1 MRKGDGLLA
10 TRRMRR
16 TLAIVAFVVL
26 GVFLPLHHLLN
37 RTNPLPQLSPEERAT
52 RNLGV
57 LRTALECFHRD
68 CSRYPTDAEGLL
80 ALVRNPAVPHWRGP
94 YLRLLM
100 PDPWRNDYFY
110 GYTNKTVTLSSN
122 GPDGMPGTADDIP
135 APPPDLAYVQA
146 TATNAP
152 YQARGEDTFV
162 EILTRPPGK
171 GMRPSRVDGAPD
183 GLVPPESRRGGIQW
197 PARLGSRTHSPA
209 GQAGRGLR
217 HHVLDHPA
225 ARAYPALALN
235 FALEIEI
242 TMKTIAALVAGCFLF
257 PQIKKS
263 GN

>member
-1 MRKGDGLLA
+1 MHVRDATLRHDRTIRLRCPHCRHIFPRQDLNRCPACNQVILIPPALRDHADQMRDRSIRINRDRRDRLWRMRKGDGLLA

-162 EILTRPPGK
+162 EILTRPPK
-171 GMRPSRVDGAPD
+171 
-183 GLVPPESRRGGIQW
+183 
-197 PARLGSRTHSPA
+197 
-209 GQAGRGLR
+209 
-217 HHVLDHPA
+217 
-225 ARAYPALALN
+225 
-235 FALEIEI
+235 
-242 TMKTIAALVAGCFLF
+242 
-257 PQIKKS
+257 
-263 GN
+263 